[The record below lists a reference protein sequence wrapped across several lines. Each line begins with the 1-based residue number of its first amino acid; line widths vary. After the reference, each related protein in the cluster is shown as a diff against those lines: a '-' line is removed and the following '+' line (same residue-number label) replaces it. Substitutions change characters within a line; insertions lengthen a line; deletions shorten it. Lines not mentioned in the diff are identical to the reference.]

1 MGYDTSISIRQH
13 IRSAEKGS
21 IVEFEILRNGER
33 HACPF
38 PLEDLNESFSK
49 VRRWLGRCGVPFTAN
64 LRAEIQAL
72 LGGLPEA
79 VNGRYVE
86 NPGWHDQCF
95 VHGANVYG
103 SDETVV
109 VDATLAA
116 KADKWH
122 RLGKLRDWKQ
132 FVSEACAT
140 SSVATYTMGLAFAGP
155 ILRFTPNTGVGIL
168 LSGRSSQGKST
179 MQAICGSPLGGGD
192 NRDFRETFDKSRFGF
207 DRAAL
212 RHRDTLLV
220 LDETK
225 LLELS
230 ETDRARLFI
239 RLLFR
244 LSSEAPRESVGL
256 ETPREN
262 IRGAFLFSSNPSVAE
277 MCRAG
282 GLGHA
287 PEDMVRILEI
297 PVSEEFPV
305 FRFATENVGER
316 RAIVDQYR
324 LKARQTYGS
333 AGHKFLKRL
342 VADVKSDEASLQKRV
357 SRYMD
362 EGIRLLDLDPAG
374 DPVVHRLATTAAI
387 IFAAGRLAGH
397 YEVLPFDR
405 SAQRRALREVWEH
418 VERKAM
424 ATVRRDPLGSFFLKL
439 SRALPRF
446 VNIRL
451 GPAWLPPSE
460 ADAAEGFILR
470 RDSAEVHVGLSMRG
484 LERLTSQV
492 HVVLKR
498 LEDGGYLQRE
508 SGDEDRGKTGKR
520 QPKVTVARDIADS
533 GIKSRPRLYLL
544 RAPFAVLGTA

>member
-1 MGYDTSISIRQH
+1 MDYATSISILRH

-21 IVEFEILRNGER
+21 IVVFEILRNGKRNEGV
-33 HACPF
+33 F
-38 PLEDLNESFSK
+38 FLEDLNESLLK
-49 VRRWLGRCGVPFTAN
+49 VRRWLGVCGVRFTSELGAK
-64 LRAEIQAL
+64 IVAL
-72 LGGLPEA
+72 LEALPEP
-79 VNGRYVE
+79 VDGRYVE
-86 NPGWHDQCF
+86 NPGWHGPSF
-95 VHGANVYG
+95 VHGANTYG
-103 SDETVV
+103 SEEVVV
-109 VDATLAA
+109 VDPTLTA
-116 KADKWH
+116 KTDKW
-122 RLGKLRDWKQ
+122 RWLGNLRDWKQ
-132 FVSEACAT
+132 FVSDACAT
-140 SSVATYTMGLAFAGP
+140 SAVATFTMGLAFAGP

-179 MQAICGSPLGGGD
+179 MQAICGSALGGGD
-192 NRDFRETFDKSRFGF
+192 DRDFRETFDKSRFGF

-212 RHRDTLLV
+212 RHRDTLLI

-230 ETDRARLFI
+230 GRGRAPLFI

-244 LSSEAPRESVGL
+244 LSSETPRESVGF

-277 MCRAG
+277 MCRDG
-282 GLGHA
+282 GLVHA

-324 LKARQTYGS
+324 LKARQTYGL

-342 VADVKSDEASLQKRV
+342 VEDLKSDEAALQNRV

-405 SAQRRALREVWEH
+405 SIQRKGLSEVWEH
-418 VERKAM
+418 VKRKSM
-424 ATVRRDPLGSFFLKL
+424 RRDPLGSFFSKL

-446 VNIRL
+446 VTIRL
-451 GPAWLPPSE
+451 GPAWLSPSE
-460 ADAAEGFILR
+460 ADAAEGFIIR
-470 RDSAEVHVGLSMRG
+470 RGSAEVHVGLSMQG

-492 HVVLKR
+492 DVVLKR

-508 SGDEDRGKTGKR
+508 AGDEKRGKTGKR